1 MRALNEIAKAR
12 GQTLAQMAFAWVLR
26 DPRVTTTLIGAS
38 RPEQIRENV
47 AALDNLDFT
56 EEELAE
62 IDRFAVEGGVD
73 RWARPS
79 HDERP

>member
-1 MRALNEIAKAR
+1 
-12 GQTLAQMAFAWVLR
+12 MAIAWVLR
-26 DPRVTTTLIGAS
+26 DRRVTSALIGAS
-38 RPEQIRENV
+38 RPEQIRDNV
-47 AALDNLDFT
+47 ASLENPGFT

-62 IDRFAVEGGVD
+62 IDRYAKEGGVN

>member
-1 MRALNEIAKAR
+1 
-12 GQTLAQMAFAWVLR
+12 MAIAWVLR
-26 DPRVTTTLIGAS
+26 APRVTSALIGAS

-47 AALDNLDFT
+47 AALERRDFT
-56 EEELAE
+56 EEELSE

-73 RWARPS
+73 HWARPS